1 MMKTKPIVGIIT
13 NQASGFNGRQLLHA
27 VGRRYVESV
36 LHFSDVIP
44 TLIPTCLGKSDL
56 ENYLTAI
63 DGVVLTGGR
72 ANIEPHH
79 FGGNKFP
86 DDEHIDPDRDRTALG
101 LIDACV
107 KREMPIF
114 GICRGIQEINVAYGG
129 TLFYRVHQVT
139 GKHDHRMPTD
149 EDVPVEEIFKPRQVI
164 NFTEKSFFKN
174 LIKQDSF
181 LVNTLHGQ
189 GIDRLGQGLTVEAY
203 AQDGLIEAI
212 SIAGYPTFGVGIQW
226 HAEFHP
232 EKDENYLNKVLFQ
245 KFGESCWAYR
255 AKK

>member
-1 MMKTKPIVGIIT
+1 MKTKPIVGIIT
-13 NQASGFNGRQLLHA
+13 NQTSGFNGRQLLHA
-27 VGRRYVESV
+27 VGQRYVGSV
-36 LHFSDVIP
+36 MQFSDVIP
-44 TLIPTCLGKSDL
+44 TLIPTCLGNSDL
-56 ENYLTAI
+56 ENYLAAI

-86 DDEHIDPDRDRTALG
+86 DDEPIDPDRDRTALD

-139 GKHDHRMPTD
+139 GKHDHRMPTG
-149 EDVPVEEIFKPRQVI
+149 EDVAVEEIFKPRQMI
-164 NFTEKSFFKN
+164 NFTKKSLFKN

-189 GIDRLGQGLTVEAY
+189 GIDQCSRSA
-203 AQDGLIEAI
+203 AA
-212 SIAGYPTFGVGIQW
+212 A
-226 HAEFHP
+226 ANAAM
-232 EKDENYLNKVLFQ
+232 DELRARERER
-245 KFGESCWAYR
+245 GE
-255 AKK
+255 

>member
-1 MMKTKPIVGIIT
+1 VG
-13 NQASGFNGRQLLHA
+13 Q
-27 VGRRYVESV
+27 RYVGSV
-36 LHFSDVIP
+36 MHFSDVIP

-56 ENYLTAI
+56 ENYLSAI

-79 FGGNKFP
+79 FDGNKFP
-86 DDEHIDPDRDRTALG
+86 EDEHIDPDRDRTALG

-129 TLFYRVHQVT
+129 TLFYRVHQVA
-139 GKHDHRMPTD
+139 GKHDHRMPKD
-149 EDVPVEEIFKPRQVI
+149 EDVPVEEIFKPRQMI
-164 NFTEKSFFKN
+164 SFTEKSLFKS

-189 GIDRLGQGLTVEAY
+189 GIDQLGQGLNVEAY

-212 SIAGYPTFGVGIQW
+212 SIAGYPTFGIGIQW
-226 HAEFHP
+226 HAEFYP